1 MKIPCSNCNQRLE
14 IPEELA
20 GQTIECP
27 ACNESL
33 DVPAMA
39 AKPPAPIQQSA
50 PQVAASEKPK
60 SSKLKLAIAAVAGTA
75 VVVIASIMFFSDT
88 KIEPVTEVAQTEQP
102 KVIAP
107 EIAIQ
112 ETAKT
117 GNIEAVKQHLEGN
130 MMMPYGM
137 GNMPTMGMNPMMG
150 MPGTGFGVP
159 KDFDPKEIFKQE
171 IEEINQRLLKGE
183 LLNQYNDQGDTELM
197 VAARAND
204 LDLAKRLLGK
214 KANPNLKVNLEEDDF
229 GAGETALHIAA
240 KAEHKAM
247 CELLYKNGA
256 LLNVKDEMGFTP
268 LDSILSNFEP
278 QMNPMDPFSG
288 KKVKPKMTRKGRE
301 TIAYL
306 RGKGGK
312 NMTVKQREAVMATN
326 DPFQHMMGGMDDFTK
341 QLQKIESYGSGPNDS
356 PEGFNEEINKIN
368 QMMFQMM
375 PFATSESE
383 APTVKLSNIPIINAA
398 MNGNIETTKKA
409 ISDGADVNSKDEFG
423 FTALHY
429 TAWYGQTKI
438 VELLIAKGADV
449 NAKVLSGAKKGFTP
463 LDLNFINVEISKSEG
478 GSGSKIYTETAD
490 LLRKHGGKT
499 GEELKA
505 EGK

>member
-88 KIEPVTEVAQTEQP
+88 KIEPVTEVAQTEHP

-107 EIAIQ
+107 EITIQ

-214 KANPNLKVNLEEDDF
+214 KL
-229 GAGETALHIAA
+229 
-240 KAEHKAM
+240 
-247 CELLYKNGA
+247 
-256 LLNVKDEMGFTP
+256 
-268 LDSILSNFEP
+268 IL
-278 QMNPMDPFSG
+278 
-288 KKVKPKMTRKGRE
+288 
-301 TIAYL
+301 I
-306 RGKGGK
+306 
-312 NMTVKQREAVMATN
+312 
-326 DPFQHMMGGMDDFTK
+326 
-341 QLQKIESYGSGPNDS
+341 
-356 PEGFNEEINKIN
+356 
-368 QMMFQMM
+368 
-375 PFATSESE
+375 
-383 APTVKLSNIPIINAA
+383 
-398 MNGNIETTKKA
+398 
-409 ISDGADVNSKDEFG
+409 
-423 FTALHY
+423 
-429 TAWYGQTKI
+429 
-438 VELLIAKGADV
+438 
-449 NAKVLSGAKKGFTP
+449 
-463 LDLNFINVEISKSEG
+463 
-478 GSGSKIYTETAD
+478 
-490 LLRKHGGKT
+490 
-499 GEELKA
+499 
-505 EGK
+505 